1 MHQLAS
7 GIQPS
12 CFELFSGSKVSFSP
26 IMTSEIQTPKKRCC
40 ELQLPRDLKKDQ
52 KQSKDN
58 SRVSLIFL
66 GNGPSIVLGFFEE
79 KIFDKFK
86 CWLYWFWKE

>member
-1 MHQLAS
+1 MIFHFYNSSSQYGGFWLKHWDVLHQLAS

-52 KQSKDN
+52 KQSEDN
-58 SRVSLIFL
+58 S
-66 GNGPSIVLGFFEE
+66 
-79 KIFDKFK
+79 
-86 CWLYWFWKE
+86 